1 MIIMKLQIERT
12 WKKYKTTVRRLI
24 RIRKKRRIK
33 TVSINELKITNEL
46 YIVDVSTNNL
56 STSIYKLT
64 LHSEDIGEHG
74 NCL

>member
-56 STSIYKLT
+56 NTSIYKLT